1 MKNAVMLDKI
11 FNSGIFTF
19 DFANKTINY
28 NNEISINRIEGYKI

>member
-1 MKNAVMLDKI
+1 MKNAVTLLKFKSISVEGSKI

-28 NNEISINRIEGYKI
+28 NN